1 MEKLESVKDRVW
13 DISCTKDIFDTL
25 RTDEKFLDLLTLAR
39 LLNALRFCQQSVID
53 VRNSDRPSASRQRV
67 NSFLFASSVLF
78 EGFKLAGKLGEYFR
92 DFESYRNGFEV
103 LLKDRKIKN
112 LRAKELKKIRNKVVF
127 HFERGVLT
135 EVLKDFDP
143 QNYRFVSSFGRTS
156 GELHYGLADV
166 AVMKYLFQQQPGETE
181 EALNKRFLAL
191 LEDITELMGKFTE
204 AAELL
209 IAEALVP
216 MGWTKEIR
224 E

>member
-1 MEKLESVKDRVW
+1 VEKLESVKDRVW